1 MGWDAMFKKHD
12 DDGNGELD
20 QQEFISAV
28 RAKRGPPSFCAL
40 LAFIG
45 GAFRGRLLIPGTC
58 CLAGACGVPEA

>member
-28 RAKRGPPSFCAL
+28 RAKRGPPYFCAL

-45 GAFRGRLLIPGTC
+45 VG
-58 CLAGACGVPEA
+58 